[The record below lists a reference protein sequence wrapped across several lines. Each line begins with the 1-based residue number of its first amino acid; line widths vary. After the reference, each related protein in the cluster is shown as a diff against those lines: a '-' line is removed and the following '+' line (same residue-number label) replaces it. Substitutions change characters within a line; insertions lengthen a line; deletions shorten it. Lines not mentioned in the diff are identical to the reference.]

1 MGEETYGASR
11 VVRAYCCPQPNE
23 RYFALVKKRPYPS
36 LGLFGAAP
44 LAKLYAKV
52 KV

>member
-23 RYFALVKKRPYPS
+23 RYFALVKKSTVSKPGFVRGS
-36 LGLFGAAP
+36 AACKA
-44 LAKLYAKV
+44 LC
-52 KV
+52 